1 VKRLYIGLD
10 VHAASTTV
18 AVLTSEG
25 KRLHV
30 GVVPT
35 SGPALIDAIKRLE
48 GELHVCLEEGTQS
61 TWVYEL
67 LRPHVEVIVVTM
79 PVRKY
84 GPKSDARD
92 AVALAERMRRG
103 TLDKIVYK
111 GVGPFTALREC
122 VRAHRMIT
130 SDVLRAKNRIKA
142 IFRSRGLL
150 VDGDALYAPEK
161 RTRWLERLTPKHR
174 PLAAMLGDQLDG
186 LVRLHREATDR
197 LHEEASRH
205 AVVERLRTIPCIG
218 PIRAAYIVALV
229 VTPDRFRS
237 KRQFWAYCGLAVVT
251 SSSADWKMLHGRW
264 VPSGKVRTVGLNLNR
279 NPTLKDVFKGAAL
292 NITQLSDGNPLK
304 EDYQQLIA
312 RGLKPA
318 IARVTMARRL
328 AATALALWRK
338 QEVYDVS
345 KRYQPTQ
352 IAA

>member
-1 VKRLYIGLD
+1 VRKLYLGLD

-18 AVLTSEG
+18 AVLSSEG
-25 KRLHV
+25 KRLQV
-30 GVVPT
+30 EVVAT
-35 SGPALIDAIKRLE
+35 SAPALIEMIKRLG
-48 GELHVCLEEGTQS
+48 GEVHVCLEEGTQS
-61 TWVYEL
+61 TWMYET
-67 LRPHVEVIVVTM
+67 LRPHVHVIVVTM

-92 AVALAERMRRG
+92 ALALAERLRRG

-111 GVGPFTALREC
+111 GVGPYTALREC
-122 VRAHRMIT
+122 VRAHRMIS

-142 IFRSRGLL
+142 IFRSRGMQ
-150 VDGDALYAPEK
+150 VEGEELYEADK
-161 RTRWLERLTPKHR
+161 RKRWLERLTPKHR
-174 PLAAMLGDQLDG
+174 PLAMMLGEQLDG
-186 LVRLHREATDR
+186 LLRLHREATER
-197 LHEEASRH
+197 LYEEASH
-205 AVVERLRTIPCIG
+205 HGVVERLRTIPCIG

-229 VTPDRFRS
+229 VTPERFRS

-292 NITQLSDGNPLK
+292 NISQLADGNPLK
-304 EDYQQLIA
+304 EDYEQLIA

-328 AATALALWRK
+328 AATVLALWRK

-345 KRYQPTQ
+345 KRYQPTH
-352 IAA
+352 ITA